1 MSVEV
6 VKRQQGLEI
15 RLWFLFCHLV
25 AVWLGPCFGQV
36 MYISEPVFLRCK
48 IEMGFSRW
56 LIIGKGSAF
65 TNRRHRFDPWIWKIP
80 WRRKWQ
86 PTPGFLPGNPM
97 DRGAWWATVHGVAR
111 ELDTT

>member
-56 LIIGKGSAF
+56 LIIGKGSAC
-65 TNRRHRFDPWIWKIP
+65 NS
-80 WRRKWQ
+80 WRQ
-86 PTPGFLPGNPM
+86 
-97 DRGAWWATVHGVAR
+97 V
-111 ELDTT
+111 